1 MDSFIL
7 ALFSDTDKLRPSTL
21 YQILIG
27 KRTSSVLSY
36 AFFYDR
42 LGLFQALPQLNEREY
57 QQTIAD
63 LIQQGMLSRDS
74 DGLLLKRTAA
84 NYEQSKEMLLHHTD
98 YFRYGRTTEEA
109 WRFVRLLVQA
119 AAYQGVTNQYIPVEN
134 TPLYTEP
141 VRRLIHQYPEIKK
154 ITHRELSAVFAQ
166 LPAEVAD
173 FLAGTLSGPDLLGQA
188 FFQLLPESVQG
199 KPWDNLYVGAAIH
212 QFLALVEKESQMVLF
227 QGLSPFLNRN
237 LNQSMLESRALF
249 LQGASV
255 EQIMEKRRIKRGTVN
270 DHLIEWALL
279 DLTFPYQRFDTS
291 LMNKL
296 PETSWKNSYQ
306 ELQELLTTDFLTIRL
321 LQIAQKRGI
330 RC

>member
-42 LGLFQALPQLNEREY
+42 LGLFQSLPQLNEKAY
-57 QQTIAD
+57 QQTLAD
-63 LIQQGMLSRDS
+63 LIQRGALSRDS
-74 DGLLLKRTAA
+74 DGLLLKTTARNSQQPGERLLRYA
-84 NYEQSKEMLLHHTD
+84 N
-98 YFRYGRTTEEA
+98 YFRYGRTTEGA

-141 VRRLIHQYPEIKK
+141 VRQLIRHNPDIKK
-154 ITHRELSAVFAQ
+154 CLYQELTAIFDQ

-173 FLAGTLSGPDLLGQA
+173 FLAGTLSGPDILGQA
-188 FFQLLPESVQG
+188 FFQLLPENVQS
-199 KPWDNLYVGAAIH
+199 KPWDTLYVGASIH
-212 QFLALVEKESQMVLF
+212 QFLTLIEKTPQTILF
-227 QGLSPFLNRN
+227 RGLSPFLKRN
-237 LNQSMLESRALF
+237 LNQSMVESRALF
-249 LQGASV
+249 LRGDSV

-279 DLTFPYQRFDTS
+279 DPTFPFQRFDTA
-291 LMNKL
+291 LLKKL
-296 PETSWKNSYQ
+296 PEASWKNSYQ
-306 ELQELLTTDFLTIRL
+306 ELQALLTTDFLTIRL

>member
-36 AFFYDR
+36 AFFNDR
-42 LGLFQALPQLNEREY
+42 LGLFQSLPQLNEKAY
-57 QQTIAD
+57 QQTLAD
-63 LIQQGMLSRDS
+63 LIQRGALSRDS
-74 DGLLLKRTAA
+74 DGLLLKTTAINSQQPGERLLRYA
-84 NYEQSKEMLLHHTD
+84 N

-109 WRFVRLLVQA
+109 WRFV
-119 AAYQGVTNQYIPVEN
+119 GYIPVEN

-141 VRRLIHQYPEIKK
+141 VRQLIRYNPDIKK
-154 ITHRELSAVFAQ
+154 CLYQELSAIFDQ
-166 LPAEVAD
+166 LPAEMAD
-173 FLAGTLSGPDLLGQA
+173 FLAGTLSGPDILGQA
-188 FFQLLPESVQG
+188 FFQLLPENVQS
-199 KPWDNLYVGAAIH
+199 KPWDTLYVGASIH
-212 QFLALVEKESQMVLF
+212 QFLTLIENTPQTILF
-227 QGLSPFLNRN
+227 RGLSPFLKRN
-237 LNQSMLESRALF
+237 LNQSMVESRALF
-249 LQGASV
+249 LRGDSV

-279 DLTFPYQRFDTS
+279 DPTFPFQRFDTA
-291 LMNKL
+291 LLKKL
-296 PETSWKNSYQ
+296 PEASWKNSYQ
-306 ELQELLTTDFLTIRL
+306 ELQALLTTDFLTIRL